1 MTLQS
6 GAITAEIS
14 GALMPKS
21 DTARLCRRIAAIKAA
36 FKSESEL

>member
-21 DTARLCRRIAAIKAA
+21 DIEVVVEIDPR
-36 FKSESEL
+36 

>member
-1 MTLQS
+1 MLGRYLFQAAIVLIDPSDLTLQS

-21 DTARLCRRIAAIKAA
+21 DK
-36 FKSESEL
+36 